1 MPMFLIR
8 KLLPGIDLHL
18 PDYFV
23 YNTFI
28 ADVLTSSRPLFLTT
42 ETFVLYEATLDF
54 LAFL

>member
-1 MPMFLIR
+1 MFLIR